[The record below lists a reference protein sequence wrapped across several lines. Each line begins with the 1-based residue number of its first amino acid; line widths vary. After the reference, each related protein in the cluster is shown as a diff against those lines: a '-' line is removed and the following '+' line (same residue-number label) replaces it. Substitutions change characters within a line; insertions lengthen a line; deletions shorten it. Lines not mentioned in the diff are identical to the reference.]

1 MNPSVKDFID
11 AYKTIDAE
19 TIIVFPNNG
28 NVILTARESAAVYE
42 ESEIVVIP
50 NKDLG
55 TGYAAIS
62 MLDTAKNNTEEMV
75 EAITASMEGVV
86 TAMVSQANR
95 DTEQDGVQIVSGHY
109 IGFAGSTVYTDNAD
123 RVTAMLDLADK
134 LSAGDYSILMLIKGK
149 DVPQEEAE
157 DLLGTLE
164 KKYRLTEI
172 IPIDGEQ
179 PIHDYVMILE
189 E

>member
-11 AYKTIDAE
+11 AFETIDAQ

-28 NVILTARESAAVYE
+28 NVILTARQSADVYDK
-42 ESEIVVIP
+42 SEIVVIP

-62 MLDTAKNNTEEMV
+62 MLDATKNNTEEMV
-75 EAITASMEGVV
+75 EAINASMEGVV

-109 IGFAGSTVYTDNAD
+109 IGFAGSTVYTDNSD
-123 RVTAMLDLADK
+123 RAAAALDLAEK
-134 LSAGDYSILMLIKGK
+134 LNAGDYSILMLIKGK
-149 DVPQEEAE
+149 DVPQQEADE
-157 DLLGTLE
+157 LLGTLE